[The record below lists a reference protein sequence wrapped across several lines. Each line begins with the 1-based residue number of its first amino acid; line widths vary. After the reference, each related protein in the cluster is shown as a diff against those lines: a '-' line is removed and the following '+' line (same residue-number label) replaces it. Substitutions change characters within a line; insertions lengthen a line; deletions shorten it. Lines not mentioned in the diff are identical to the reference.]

1 MSLRRLDLG
10 DSFGPELVKKY
21 EQPDPLPE
29 YRVPGAE
36 QLISRTAVQ
45 KTGPSCEGKK
55 KTPAAKPKPS
65 QKLDFNP
72 ALGSLVTRQI
82 LSKQQLFNQAPEDQ
96 DPPKKRRLAAFQSV
110 PMDAT
115 AINAALEAGK

>member
-1 MSLRRLDLG
+1 MSLRGLDLG
-10 DSFGPELVKKY
+10 PGFATELVKKY

-36 QLISRTAVQ
+36 QLVSRTTVK
-45 KTGPSCEGKK
+45 KTGPACEGKK
-55 KTPAAKPKPS
+55 KKPAQKPS

-96 DPPKKRRLAAFQSV
+96 DQPKKRRLAAFQSV